1 MADALDSGSSESNFI
16 WVQVPSSAPNRNNT
30 NLDKSRFVFFLAP
43 LGWNKPPVLLG
54 EEKGFSKAK
63 TGELDA
69 SPRKKLKKEKP
80 SDIM

>member
-1 MADALDSGSSESNFI
+1 MK
-16 WVQVPSSAPNRNNT
+16 NRVYST
-30 NLDKSRFVFFLAP
+30 RFFFLAP